1 MPRPCCPC
9 KRGRE
14 VFRINGELQV
24 CACPCD
30 HTVATGEKTIARV
43 AKGVCTRCGSNPPKP
58 GKRCC
63 PGCIALQAKYA
74 ATRIADDKRLDRIG
88 REAVGLAVR
97 S

>member
-1 MPRPCCPC
+1 MTRT
-9 KRGRE
+9 
-14 VFRINGELQV
+14 NGELQL

-30 HTVATGEKTIARV
+30 HTIATGAKTIARV

-58 GKRCC
+58 GRRCC
-63 PGCIALQAKYA
+63 ERCITAHKKWT